1 MNQMLAV
8 AIGGA
13 LGAMSR
19 YWVVGLVTQWFG
31 RGFPYGTIAVNI
43 AGSLLIGVLYSLI
56 VQHLKLE
63 PHWQAILMAGFT
75 GAFTTFST
83 FALESLNLFQSGRIT
98 AALLYIV
105 LSVMCCLAA
114 VAVGMWLGKQFA

>member
-13 LGAMSR
+13 IGAMGR

-31 RGFPYGTIAVNI
+31 RGFPYGTLAVNI
-43 AGSLLIGVLYSLI
+43 AGSILIGLLYTVI
-56 VQHLKLE
+56 VQQLKLE

-83 FALESLNLFQSGRIT
+83 FALESLNLFQSGRVT
-98 AALLYIV
+98 AALLYIM

-114 VAVGMWLGKQFA
+114 VAAGMWLGKQFT

>member
-13 LGAMSR
+13 IGAMGR

-31 RGFPYGTIAVNI
+31 RGFPYGTLAVNI
-43 AGSLLIGVLYSLI
+43 AGSILIGLLYTVI
-56 VQHLKLE
+56 VQQLKLE

-83 FALESLNLFQSGRIT
+83 FALESLNLFQSGLVT
-98 AALLYIV
+98 AALLYIM

-114 VAVGMWLGKQFA
+114 VAAGMWLGKQFT

>member
-13 LGAMSR
+13 VGAMGR
-19 YWVVGLVTQWFG
+19 YWIVGLATQWFG
-31 RGFPYGTIAVNI
+31 KGFPYGTMLVNV
-43 AGSLLIGVLYSLI
+43 AGSVLIGVLYSLI

-63 PHWQAILMAGFT
+63 PHWQAVLMTGFT

-83 FALESLNLFQSGRIT
+83 FALESLNLFQSGRTT
-98 AALLYIV
+98 AALVYIV
-105 LSVMCCLAA
+105 LSVICCLAA
-114 VAVGMWLGKQFA
+114 VAVGIWLGKQLA

>member
-1 MNQMLAV
+1 MSQMLAV

-13 LGAMSR
+13 VGAMGR
-19 YWVVGLVTQWFG
+19 YWVVALATQWFG
-31 RGFPYGTIAVNI
+31 RGFPYGTLLVNV

-63 PHWQAILMAGFT
+63 PHWQAILMTGFT

-83 FALESLNLFQSGRIT
+83 FALESLNLFQSGRFT
-98 AALLYIV
+98 AAVLYIL
-105 LSVMCCLAA
+105 LSVICCLAA
-114 VAVGMWLGKQFA
+114 VAAGMWLGKQLA

>member
-13 LGAMSR
+13 IGAMGR
-19 YWVVGLVTQWFG
+19 YWIVGLVSQWFG
-31 RGFPYGTIAVNI
+31 RGFPYGTLAVNI
-43 AGSLLIGVLYSLI
+43 AGSILIGLLYTVV
-56 VQHLKLE
+56 VQQLKLE

-83 FALESLNLFQSGRIT
+83 FALESLNLFQSGRVT
-98 AALLYIV
+98 AALLYIM

-114 VAVGMWLGKQFA
+114 VAAGMWLGKQFT

>member
-13 LGAMSR
+13 FGAMGR
-19 YWVVGLVTQWFG
+19 YWVVGLVTQWLG
-31 RGFPYGTIAVNI
+31 RGFPYGTLTVNI
-43 AGSLLIGVLYSLI
+43 AGSVLIGFLYTVI
-56 VQHLKLE
+56 VQQLKLE
-63 PHWQAILMAGFT
+63 PHGQAILMAGFT

-83 FALESLNLFQSGRIT
+83 FALESLNLFQSGRIY

-105 LSVMCCLAA
+105 LSVACCLAA
-114 VAVGMWLGKQFA
+114 VAVGMWLGKYFA

>member
-13 LGAMSR
+13 IGAMGR

-31 RGFPYGTIAVNI
+31 RGFPYGTLAVNI
-43 AGSLLIGVLYSLI
+43 AGSILIGLLYTVV
-56 VQHLKLE
+56 VQQLKLE

-83 FALESLNLFQSGRIT
+83 FALESLNLFQSGRVT
-98 AALLYIV
+98 AALLYIM

-114 VAVGMWLGKQFA
+114 VAAGMWLGKQFT

>member
-13 LGAMSR
+13 IGAMGR
-19 YWVVGLVTQWFG
+19 YWIVGLVSQWFG
-31 RGFPYGTIAVNI
+31 RGFPYGTLAVNI
-43 AGSLLIGVLYSLI
+43 AGSILIGLLYTVI
-56 VQHLKLE
+56 VQQLKLE

-83 FALESLNLFQSGRIT
+83 FALESLNLFQSGRVT
-98 AALLYIV
+98 AALLYIM

-114 VAVGMWLGKQFA
+114 VAAGMWLGKQFT